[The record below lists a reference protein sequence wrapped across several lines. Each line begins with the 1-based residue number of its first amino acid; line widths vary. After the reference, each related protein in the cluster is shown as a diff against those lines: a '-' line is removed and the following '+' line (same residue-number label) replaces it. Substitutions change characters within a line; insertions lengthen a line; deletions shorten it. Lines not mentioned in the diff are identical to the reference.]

1 MSQFCFVLFYGT
13 NSPPFQAMINMSG
26 GSEAED
32 CRAGLPPED
41 ESNASRFCRDAESA
55 AMAAPGAELGRGGV
69 QLSSAAGGFA
79 MTLSWT
85 KFNGKI
91 MIYIEFC
98 IRKIIL
104 NFRGVS
110 YSWGVAPKNPDF

>member
-55 AMAAPGAELGRGGV
+55 AMAAPGAELGRSSV
-69 QLSSAAGGFA
+69 QL
-79 MTLSWT
+79 
-85 KFNGKI
+85 
-91 MIYIEFC
+91 E
-98 IRKIIL
+98 
-104 NFRGVS
+104 
-110 YSWGVAPKNPDF
+110 GVAVDGHGARAMLGTSGGGSRPAALA